1 MADTRK
7 QRERTAL
14 TPAEQEH
21 AIVMKGGV
29 DFVLDQ
35 VANGSNLRTVARR
48 LGVSYWWLY
57 NWMVISPIRA
67 EALKRARAANA
78 EREVEEAGEIGDQLG
93 AIPLLS
99 PAEVNA
105 ARLRM
110 EHRWRKAERMA
121 PDDWGEQK
129 PAAVNVNVGAIGAAH
144 LAAARQINDE
154 LVSPAEFQVLESGTS
169 QPDEAS
175 KLLAPKQIED
185 AATDDTPA
193 DLAGDATADS
203 V

>member
-1 MADTRK
+1 M
-7 QRERTAL
+7 
-14 TPAEQEH
+14 
-21 AIVMKGGV
+21 GGV

-57 NWMVISPIRA
+57 NWLAISPVRA
-67 EALKRARAANA
+67 EALRRARAANA
-78 EREVEEAGEIGDQLG
+78 EREVEEAGEIGDRLE
-93 AIPLLS
+93 AMPFIS

-121 PDDWGEQK
+121 PEEWGERK
-129 PAAVNVNVGAIGAAH
+129 AGAAVNVNIGDMGAAH

-154 LVSPAEFQVLESGTS
+154 LAASADFQVLESGTTES
-169 QPDEAS
+169 GEAG
-175 KLLAPKQIED
+175 KLLPPAKIESD
-185 AATDDTPA
+185 ASSAAPA
-193 DLAGDATADS
+193 DLAGDAADARG
-203 V
+203 